1 MRKSKQAYFDKYFE
15 RNWNDIMKT
24 WKGIKCLISLKNVA
38 SSVLT
43 ILFLDSGDTII
54 NPYDI
59 TNSFNNCLASI
70 AETTKNSIK
79 ILT

>member
-1 MRKSKQAYFDKYFE
+1 
-15 RNWNDIMKT
+15 MKT

-70 AETTKNSIK
+70 AETTKIA
-79 ILT
+79 